1 MKVFFR
7 ISTRIFHI
15 LDQNSL
21 LFCQENVRSEQLCH
35 SKIFLLKILEVVHIL
50 YLVLSIILILLN
62 LTKEHLLRIYLNTI
76 NI

>member
-35 SKIFLLKILEVVHIL
+35 SKIFFVK
-50 YLVLSIILILLN
+50 
-62 LTKEHLLRIYLNTI
+62 
-76 NI
+76 NIFPGDDFSCN